1 MIVIKS
7 ASEIELMRRAGQV
20 VARVLLEC
28 EKMAKP
34 GVKTIDLDRL
44 AEDVIRKAAAQP
56 SFKGYRPPGM
66 TPFPGSICTSINEQ
80 VVHGIPGARRL
91 EDGDILSIDVGACLG
106 GFQGDAST
114 TLAIGNNVPK
124 ESLRLLDVTREAL
137 FRGIGKALD
146 GLRLGD
152 LSSAIGSF
160 VEENGFSVV
169 RDYVGHGIG
178 QRMHEDPEIPNYGLP
193 GTGPLL
199 REGMTLAIE
208 PMVNAG
214 AYATRM
220 LDNGWTVV
228 TQDGSRSAHFEHTVA
243 ITAQGPEILTML

>member
-1 MIVIKS
+1 LIVVKS
-7 ASEIELMRRAGQV
+7 RMEIDLMRNAGQV

-28 EKMAKP
+28 EKAARP
-34 GVKTIDLDRL
+34 GTKTQDLDRL
-44 AEDVIRKAAAQP
+44 AEDVIRKAMAYP

-66 TPFPGSICTSINEQ
+66 TPFPSSICTSINDE
-80 VVHGIPGARRL
+80 VVHGIPGSRRL
-91 EDGDILSIDVGACLG
+91 EDGDILSIDVGAELG
-106 GFQGDAST
+106 GVQGDAAV
-114 TLAIGNNVPK
+114 TLAIGNVSK
-124 ESLRLLDVTREAL
+124 DSLRLLDVTREAL
-137 FRGIGKALD
+137 FRGIGKARD

-152 LSSAIGSF
+152 LSNAIGCF

-178 QRMHEDPEIPNYGLP
+178 HRMHEDPEIPNYGFP

-214 AYATRM
+214 GYATKV
-220 LDNGWTVV
+220 LDNGWTVA

-243 ITAQGPEILTML
+243 ITAGGPEILTVL

>member
-1 MIVIKS
+1 MIIIKS
-7 ASEIELMRRAGQV
+7 AAEIEQMRMAGQV

-28 EKMAKP
+28 EKAAKP
-34 GVKTIDLDRL
+34 GTKTIDLDRL
-44 AEDVIRKAAAQP
+44 AEDVIRKAMASP

-66 TPFPGSICTSINEQ
+66 TPFPGSICASINDE
-80 VVHGIPGARRL
+80 VVHGIPGSRRL
-91 EDGDILSIDVGACLG
+91 EDGDILSIDVGVDLG
-106 GFQGDAST
+106 GFHGDAAT
-114 TLAIGNNVPK
+114 TLAIGNVSRD
-124 ESLRLLDVTREAL
+124 SLRLLDVTREAL

-178 QRMHEDPEIPNYGLP
+178 HRMHEDPEILNYGLP
-193 GTGPLL
+193 GTGPPL

-214 AYATRM
+214 GHAIKV
-220 LDNGWTVV
+220 LGNGWTVV
-228 TQDGSRSAHFEHTVA
+228 TEDGSRSAHFEHTVV
-243 ITAQGPEILTML
+243 ITAGGPEILTVL